1 MYRLPTLYMPF
12 QFLLTKISKRQLLSC
27 LLQELSLINS
37 VIASYNCKQK
47 IASGYEPLPPHLPLL
62 LVFKGIRF
70 LRRFEAREFETYMFQ
85 NAPLFRLQ
93 PRPTPSPSFISPS
106 KAPYE
111 VEVEV
116 YGMAINYF
124 KCRMANKK
132 KKIKNLFCA
141 GFMAR

>member
-1 MYRLPTLYMPF
+1 
-12 QFLLTKISKRQLLSC
+12 
-27 LLQELSLINS
+27 
-37 VIASYNCKQK
+37 
-47 IASGYEPLPPHLPLL
+47 
-62 LVFKGIRF
+62 
-70 LRRFEAREFETYMFQ
+70 MFQ

-106 KAPYE
+106 KTPYE

-132 KKIKNLFCA
+132 KNNLKIYFAQVSWRDNH
-141 GFMAR
+141 